1 MGAVIIISPKNKRLR
16 LEVFPVFPHLRAT
29 AQLIESGGPVAL
41 VLRVKTPCA
50 VSSVVAVLILF
61 GGGAQTPT
69 LVVD

>member
-50 VSSVVAVLILF
+50 VSSVVA
-61 GGGAQTPT
+61 QTPT
-69 LVVD
+69 LLVDSTVSGNYI